1 MGNRFFHRALSDSAA
16 QSAGR
21 HSLLM
26 AVFLLLCS
34 CSIPGLDK
42 IGLTG
47 EDGLIRDRVGD
58 YREAPV
64 LPPMSVPP
72 ELDSY
77 TIDQLY
83 VIPQAVAGAEL
94 AEAFDEIPL
103 PKPIE
108 TRRREG
114 VIIQNLG
121 EDRWILLD
129 ATPAQVWPLVRDF
142 WSRLNVALDYE
153 NPTSGIAE
161 TAWVEVNAEPT
172 LRHKYRIGI
181 EPGLHSGYSEIYVTH
196 QSDLR
201 TDPLPIVVTWPEV
214 SDSEDRER
222 QILTALSQYL
232 ADRNDVYQS
241 STSSLLAGSIES
253 ARKANFISS
262 PSAGEILALD
272 VNYGRAWVQVRQ
284 SIERA
289 EVEIL
294 DANRDQSVISVR
306 FAGLREE
313 ADEPGFVG
321 RLFRRGRS
329 DEAAEAQDF
338 AVRLLDTGTTIDVA
352 IEALASAEPSSAEL
366 SEQLMQVIYD
376 NLM

>member
-26 AVFLLLCS
+26 AVLLLLCS

-108 TRRREG
+108 TKRREG

-262 PSAGEILALD
+262 PSAGEVLALD

-313 ADEPGFVG
+313 ADEPGFIG

>member
-1 MGNRFFHRALSDSAA
+1 
-16 QSAGR
+16 
-21 HSLLM
+21 
-26 AVFLLLCS
+26 
-34 CSIPGLDK
+34 
-42 IGLTG
+42 
-47 EDGLIRDRVGD
+47 
-58 YREAPV
+58 
-64 LPPMSVPP
+64 
-72 ELDSY
+72 
-77 TIDQLY
+77 
-83 VIPQAVAGAEL
+83 
-94 AEAFDEIPL
+94 
-103 PKPIE
+103 
-108 TRRREG
+108 
-114 VIIQNLG
+114 
-121 EDRWILLD
+121 
-129 ATPAQVWPLVRDF
+129 
-142 WSRLNVALDYE
+142 
-153 NPTSGIAE
+153 
-161 TAWVEVNAEPT
+161 
-172 LRHKYRIGI
+172 
-181 EPGLHSGYSEIYVTH
+181 VTH

-253 ARKANFISS
+253 ARKANFIST
-262 PSAGEILALD
+262 PSAGEVLALD

-352 IEALASAEPSSAEL
+352 IEALASAESSSAEL